1 MKNAG
6 PLLSRDNNLAVSA
19 DASRLLSEDELML
32 FSNLIIER
40 TGIRFG
46 RRRND
51 ALDRCVI
58 TAARRAGVGSI
69 GDYYRILRQ
78 ERTDSPLWDK
88 LISDITVGETYFFRN
103 PAHFDALRQHI
114 LPDLINRY
122 RNVRRL
128 RIWSAGC
135 SSGEEPYSLAILLRK
150 LLPDVDKWNIFILA
164 TDINKKIM
172 EKARKAQYSDWSFR
186 ETDPTVKSCY
196 FTPLDNLYELTPR
209 VKKMVTFTYLNLV
222 EDAYPSLPTN
232 TNAMDLI
239 LCRNVTIYLP
249 EIRARKMA
257 ERFYRSLAPEGYLI
271 VGAAETNKDVY
282 SQFEV
287 KGYPGAFVYQRPAGF
302 IPGKKRQRQQVRAT
316 DVKKSLKTWKRKEI
330 DRRKVSEPVNHY
342 QEGLALAKK
351 GLISEAIDRFGV
363 HLRNDPGSALAYYQI
378 ARLQANAG
386 RLEEAR
392 QCLVQAVE
400 RDPLLVEAYYTL
412 ALIYQEEGEPDKA
425 IAHLKKTI
433 YLEKGFVLAY
443 FSLANIYQQLKYRE
457 EARHNRSQAIQ
468 LAANMPPDKPVPGAD
483 DLTAGRLL
491 TMLKATE

>member
-1 MKNAG
+1 MKNAD
-6 PLLSRDNNLAVSA
+6 LLPSRDNKLAVSA
-19 DASRLLSEDELML
+19 DASRLLSEDELIL
-32 FSNLIIER
+32 FSDLIIDR

-78 ERTDSPLWDK
+78 ERTDSTVWDK

-103 PAHFDALRQHI
+103 LAHFDALRQHI
-114 LPDLINRY
+114 LPDLINQY
-122 RNVRRL
+122 RSVRRL

-135 SSGEEPYSLAILLRK
+135 SSGEEPYSLAILLRE
-150 LLPDVDKWNIFILA
+150 LLPDIDQWNIFILA
-164 TDINKKIM
+164 TDINRKVM
-172 EKARKAQYSDWSFR
+172 ARARKGHYGNWSFR
-186 ETDPTVKSCY
+186 ETNPTIKSCY
-196 FTPLDNLYELTPR
+196 FTPLGNLYELTHR

-249 EIRARKMA
+249 ETRARKMA
-257 ERFYRSLAPEGYLI
+257 ERFYRSLAPEGHLI

-287 KGYPGAFVYQRPAGF
+287 KEYPGAFVYQKPAGF
-302 IPGKKRQRQQVRAT
+302 IPGEKRQRQQVRAP
-316 DVKKSLKTWKRKEI
+316 DVKKSRKTWKRKAT
-330 DRRKVSEPVNHY
+330 DGRKVPEPVNHH

-351 GLISEAIDRFGV
+351 GLILEAIDRFKA
-363 HLRNDPGSALAYYQI
+363 HLKNSPDSAKTYYQI

-386 RLEEAR
+386 CLEEAR
-392 QCLVQAVE
+392 QCLVHAVE

-433 YLEKGFVLAY
+433 YLDKGFVLAY

-457 EARHNRSQAIQ
+457 DARHNRSQAIQ
-468 LAANMPPDKPVPGAD
+468 LAANMPPDKPVSGAD
-483 DLTAGRLL
+483 DLTASRLL
-491 TMLKATE
+491 TMLKATR